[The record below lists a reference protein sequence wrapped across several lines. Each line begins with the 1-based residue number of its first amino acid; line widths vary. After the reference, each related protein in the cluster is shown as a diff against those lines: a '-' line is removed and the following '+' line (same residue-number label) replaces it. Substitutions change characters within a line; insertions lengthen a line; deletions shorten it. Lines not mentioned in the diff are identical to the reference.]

1 MGLLIWVCKQCWKMT
16 APTDGMLSECC
27 RAEVIFKGD
36 LEVPG
41 SFKQVKRKVN
51 PAV

>member
-16 APTDGMLSECC
+16 VPKDGMLSECC

-36 LEVPG
+36 LIPPG